1 MWLKIN
7 HTLGL
12 YGILGGLD
20 LFQAGS
26 VNSFGRPSGGWAYL
40 GATFNPNLRVD
51 EKSQANL
58 REFLL
63 FHWREGWGMITTVPL
78 LFWPL
83 NWNPWV
89 GPIWLWHGSLDHTA
103 HNLQCPWFQC

>member
-1 MWLKIN
+1 MRMYMWLKIN

-12 YGILGGLD
+12 YGILGGLS

-58 REFLL
+58 RDL
-63 FHWREGWGMITTVPL
+63 FYFIGERDGV
-78 LFWPL
+78 
-83 NWNPWV
+83 
-89 GPIWLWHGSLDHTA
+89 
-103 HNLQCPWFQC
+103 